1 MSYRNPQ
8 IIVDRS
14 AEIWAQGVSKIGD
27 IVSAGITK
35 YGEAKKIAAEK
46 QKKIKEAENRFLV
59 NTELQQDKDILK
71 IVSGVKDTR
80 VRAELTKIFQEKGGA
95 AMNASAELGIN
106 TNLSKQQRQKYRKAI
121 SDFQSYMVNSKDQMN
136 NISTGAQDFNDLTID
151 QVVNGHAPASGDE
164 ISNLTAVMA
173 INGKNTPGVENT
185 INIAPDENN
194 SNILTVNSRIKVGSD
209 TYNKFKEAD
218 LLGDYEES
226 DGYVNIKFE
235 RDLSK
240 WNGSFFEP
248 IPAESDRNKTLQESN
263 IFNDKNQLMKDFVY
277 PNITT
282 RTVGGFEYKEQVVN
296 NAAIEDNV
304 AYMDLIKSHAKGIM
318 SYPMKQQKQFIMGRL
333 KWDKETAVMY
343 ESVPEALRES
353 FLVGQMVHKNLESL
367 GTKRLAT
374 PDDVKNLG
382 IPNLKV
388 NDPIYT
394 KNIGKPTAVKVE
406 EQEEEEE
413 DTDFKMNAA
422 ERAVGDLLEDPI
434 SYLTNIGGPDAS
446 GVGDRNYDEETKI
459 LEFSMTDKG
468 TGNKKMKKF
477 DLSDKSQVKNLART
491 LFNFR
496 GNKSLEVSE
505 NIDSVVDKV
514 FDFSKT
520 GDLPIF

>member
-14 AEIWAQGVSKIGD
+14 AEIWAQGVSKIGET
-27 IVSAGITK
+27 IATGITK

-106 TNLSKQQRQKYRKAI
+106 TNLSKQKRQEYRKAI

-173 INGKNTPGVENT
+173 INGKKTPGVENT

-263 IFNDKNQLMKDFVY
+263 IFNDKNQLTKDFVY

-282 RTVGGFEYKEQVVN
+282 RKVGGFEYK
-296 NAAIEDNV
+296 
-304 AYMDLIKSHAKGIM
+304 
-318 SYPMKQQKQFIMGRL
+318 
-333 KWDKETAVMY
+333 
-343 ESVPEALRES
+343 
-353 FLVGQMVHKNLESL
+353 
-367 GTKRLAT
+367 
-374 PDDVKNLG
+374 
-382 IPNLKV
+382 
-388 NDPIYT
+388 
-394 KNIGKPTAVKVE
+394 
-406 EQEEEEE
+406 
-413 DTDFKMNAA
+413 
-422 ERAVGDLLEDPI
+422 
-434 SYLTNIGGPDAS
+434 
-446 GVGDRNYDEETKI
+446 
-459 LEFSMTDKG
+459 
-468 TGNKKMKKF
+468 
-477 DLSDKSQVKNLART
+477 
-491 LFNFR
+491 
-496 GNKSLEVSE
+496 
-505 NIDSVVDKV
+505 
-514 FDFSKT
+514 
-520 GDLPIF
+520 